1 MVIRGLRHPACGL
14 NSPLSGLLRT
24 AWSWTLQASTC
35 THPSHHLPAAG
46 DVCLWYYGAA
56 QSDEIVRARNTSALR
71 LLPSRLGSTSLVG
84 SDVTWVTVT
93 WVRVRMHTTAR
104 PAPARAHVATRAL
117 WQRIAHARS
126 LAVVLGMTYLRQPVS
141 FDSTVPRVDLARV
154 GHVYQQLPRV
164 SCRVRR
170 SMSACGGLHD
180 EPQAASWSILRHACT
195 AAWLSLWA
203 HKDGHA
209 VTCVRPGPN
218 IAVRVEFTS
227 WPARYPHR
235 REMKQV
241 KIVKRISCACYLS

>member
-1 MVIRGLRHPACGL
+1 MFVCGITARHSLTRSCAPG
-14 NSPLSGLLRT
+14 T
-24 AWSWTLQASTC
+24 
-35 THPSHHLPAAG
+35 
-46 DVCLWYYGAA
+46 
-56 QSDEIVRARNTSALR
+56 R
-71 LLPSRLGSTSLVG
+71 LLYVCSPRASGRRRSSDRMSPGS
-84 SDVTWVTVT
+84 VT

-126 LAVVLGMTYLRQPVS
+126 LAVVLGMAHLRQPVS